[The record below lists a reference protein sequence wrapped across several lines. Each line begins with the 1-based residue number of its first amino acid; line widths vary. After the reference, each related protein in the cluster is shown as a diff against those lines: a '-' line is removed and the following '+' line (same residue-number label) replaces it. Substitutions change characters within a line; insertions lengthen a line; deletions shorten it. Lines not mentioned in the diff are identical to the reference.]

1 MGLGLGLCLVQ
12 GHAQTPNINR
22 PGSTRTSCPGG
33 LVRTLASVE
42 IRIERLERSKDLQF
56 CHSSYEESLEDS
68 LNMFH

>member
-12 GHAQTPNINR
+12 GHAQIPNINR

-42 IRIERLERSKDLQF
+42 IRNKRLELSKDV
-56 CHSSYEESLEDS
+56 HSFSFVSL
-68 LNMFH
+68 LTKNP